1 MNETVRYRLN
11 VVAAAEKAMKEI
23 VEAYLEHNRTLREMR
38 LLAEAGEL
46 DFPLRFGEECS
57 SHLAQSP

>member
-1 MNETVRYRLN
+1 
-11 VVAAAEKAMKEI
+11 MKEI